1 MWAMTRRRDPAWV
14 WVVGA
19 FGGALALA
27 VVILAAAGTGPAG
40 LELAVRAT
48 ARWSFVYFWLSYA
61 GGATAILFAPAV
73 AGLARVARPAG
84 LAFATALAVHIGLVV
99 WLGVATGRV
108 PLRGGLLWFFLVALF
123 FADLLA
129 LLSFGIGIH
138 RLGRLGRP
146 LLVLGT
152 TYILI
157 AFGRDFVLGA
167 LDAKT
172 RSWVHAAEYVP
183 FALLCLIAIPL
194 RLAGLGRQRVHR
206 RAARLTVELAREPVP
221 HARAPE
227 PSTTTE
233 VPTFFGPPDSPLFGV
248 VHLPA
253 DNQIRGGVLICGSLG
268 KEGMD
273 SVRLHRILGDS
284 LARRGFAVLRFDYLG
299 LGDSAYAQVRD
310 DAVAN
315 WVASV
320 GHALDYLTLIGAYSA
335 TVIGI
340 RAGCLILDEY
350 LAQSHAQSRPR
361 ADPINGVVYLD
372 PYGTGRRYLRE
383 HTALYKISVG
393 EDASAPGEVAVM
405 GGRFSDRAAAEF
417 AALRMGAD
425 PVSAYGV
432 DSVLLVGRPAET
444 DKHLR
449 TLASAEGVDS
459 IVTGGL
465 PECARPS
472 EVSLPV
478 PVAAFDAITEWVD
491 GNVPTHTHRAVPE
504 YLTTVT
510 MPAEGPDRDDV
521 VESIE
526 RIEPN
531 GLFAIRTRPRG
542 GGPAPAKTVL
552 FFVTAIDL
560 HVGPARAWVELSRR
574 IAAAGSQAVR
584 WDMAGL
590 GLSGQ
595 IRLDPRRTVY
605 SKADIAD
612 SIVVARHACQDA
624 GRLELVGVCSGSWYA
639 AHTARNIGA
648 RSAILVNLLVWNWR
662 ITPTLLT
669 QWNFRRRALRAG
681 AAGETGGGAGESRPN
696 RLKVLFNPARNSA
709 KRLMHNHLPRSVL
722 RVLSWVGL
730 VFLPEHVLTMLAHR
744 GTDVTL
750 IVSPDDAEQ
759 FTATGG
765 RAALDRLR
773 SASRPPR
780 MIATPVGDHSAYHP
794 AILAAIRDAVL
805 PVTATPSSHERDHHQ
820 TGAGV

>member
-1 MWAMTRRRDPAWV
+1 MWAMTRRRDPAWA
-14 WVVGA
+14 WVVGS
-19 FGGALALA
+19 FGGALTLGVA
-27 VVILAAAGTGPAG
+27 ILVAAGTGPAG

-61 GGATAILFAPAV
+61 GGATATLFGPAL

-84 LAFATALAVHIGLVV
+84 LAFAAALAVHIGLVV
-99 WLGVATGRV
+99 WLGVVTGRV
-108 PLRGGLLWFFLVALF
+108 PLQGGLLWFFLVALF

-129 LLSFGIGIH
+129 LLSLGIGVH
-138 RLGRLGRP
+138 RLGRLWRP

-167 LDAKT
+167 LATKG
-172 RSWVHAAEYVP
+172 RSWVYAAGYVP
-183 FALLCLIAIPL
+183 FALLCLLAIPL
-194 RLAGLGRQRVHR
+194 RLAALGRQRVNR
-206 RAARLTVELAREPVP
+206 RAARLTVELARGPVP
-221 HARAPE
+221 HARAPL
-227 PSTTTE
+227 PPTTTE

-320 GHALDYLTLIGAYSA
+320 GHALDYLTLIGSYSA

-340 RAGCLILDEY
+340 RAGCLILDDY
-350 LAQSHAQSRPR
+350 LAQTHAH

-383 HTALYKISVG
+383 HTALYRISVG
-393 EDASAPGEVAVM
+393 EDAAAPGEVAVL
-405 GGRFSDRAAAEF
+405 GGRFSERAAAEF
-417 AALRMGAD
+417 TALRMHAD
-425 PVSAYGV
+425 PVNAYRA
-432 DSVLLVGRPAET
+432 DRVLLVGRPAET
-444 DKHLR
+444 DKHLT

-459 IVTGGL
+459 IVTAGL

-472 EVSLPV
+472 EVSLPI
-478 PVAAFDAITEWVD
+478 PVAAVDAIIEWID
-491 GNVPTHTHRAVPE
+491 GKVPARTHRAVPE
-504 YLTTVT
+504 YVTTAT
-510 MPAEGPDRDDV
+510 MPAEGPDGHDV

-526 RIEPN
+526 RIGPN
-531 GLFAIRTRPRG
+531 GLFAIRTLPLEG
-542 GGPAPAKTVL
+542 GSAPAKTVL

-612 SIVVARHACQDA
+612 SISVARHACRDA
-624 GRLELVGVCSGSWYA
+624 DRLELVGVCSGSWYA

-681 AAGETGGGAGESRPN
+681 TAGATVGGAGESKGK
-696 RLKVLFNPARNSA
+696 RLKVLFNPARNST
-709 KRLMHNHLPRSVL
+709 KRLMHKHLPRSVL

-730 VFLPEHVLTMLAHR
+730 VFRPEDVLTILARR

-750 IVSPDDAEQ
+750 IVSPEDADQ
-759 FTATGG
+759 FTAIGG
-765 RAALDRLR
+765 RAALNRLR
-773 SASRPPR
+773 TTPRPPR
-780 MIATPVGDHSAYHP
+780 LIATPVGDHPAYHP

-805 PVTATPSSHERDHHQ
+805 PVAATPSNPARDRYQ
-820 TGAGV
+820 RIGGA